1 MTTTASCTAHTGSQ
15 PPAHTAHFEVVS
27 KRPVA
32 QHFKEC
38 VVIKVPA
45 HVVQIVVLPAGADT
59 LLAVDHAAVGGQLA
73 AGVRRAQEDGLE
85 LRGQCRQ
92 VSTTA
97 AAAAA
102 MEEKILFK
110 LLLMK
115 LIFKRQLIFKE
126 RNFFSPLSFLAIMT
140 SRNVSKCLYD
150 D

>member
-1 MTTTASCTAHTGSQ
+1 M
-15 PPAHTAHFEVVS
+15 
-27 KRPVA
+27 
-32 QHFKEC
+32 
-38 VVIKVPA
+38 IKVPA

-59 LLAVDHAAVGGQLA
+59 LLAVDHATVGGQLA

-97 AAAAA
+97 AAAA

-126 RNFFSPLSFLAIMT
+126 RIFFPPLSFLAIMT
-140 SRNVSKCLYD
+140 SRNVCKCLYD